1 MSHAKLPI
9 VACVAL
15 SYTTAS
21 CIVSAEIPVENAILK
36 IAREVAI
43 SAESTGRLAE
53 ILVREGDRIGK
64 DQLLARIDDR
74 DVQSERQ
81 QGKIALKT
89 AEIEHANTSAIR
101 DAELAAKVAE
111 NELDRALR
119 VNLRVPD
126 TYRAAEIER
135 YELAVK
141 RSQLQIEQ
149 ARHERQVK
157 KLEEMAARVR
167 LEGIEEAIRRH
178 RVHAP
183 WDGLV
188 VAVDAAPGKWL
199 EAGTEIL
206 TIIDPQ
212 RLRIE
217 GFVSSEH
224 AVGELVDA
232 KAIVRVRR
240 PNNGAEQLIG
250 RVIFVS
256 PDVNPVNSQARIF
269 IEVED
274 PEQKLRPGW
283 KVEAS
288 VRPAGMASPESPAP
302 GVDVATPQARNAPP
316 VAPTPTPASE
326 REPDDL

>member
-1 MSHAKLPI
+1 MSHSNLPI
-9 VACVAL
+9 VALVASVAL
-15 SYTTAS
+15 GYTTGNGT
-21 CIVSAEIPVENAILK
+21 VSAEIPVENAILK
-36 IAREVAI
+36 IAREVAV

-53 ILVREGDRIGK
+53 IMVREGDRIRK
-64 DQLLARIDDR
+64 DQLLARIDDLQ
-74 DVQSERQ
+74 VQTELQ

-89 AEIEHANTSAIR
+89 AEIEYANTSAIR
-101 DAELAAKVAE
+101 DAELAAEVAK
-111 NELDRALR
+111 NELERALR
-119 VNLRVPD
+119 VNRRVPD

-135 YELAVK
+135 YELAAK

-157 KLEEMAARVR
+157 KLEELAARVR
-167 LEGIEEAIRRH
+167 LEGIEETIRRH

-224 AVGELVDA
+224 AVGHLVDA
-232 KAIVRVRR
+232 TAVVRVRR
-240 PNNGAEQLIG
+240 PNNEEERMTG

-288 VRPAGMASPESPAP
+288 LRPAAESSPDGPARAAHAISPPADPPP
-302 GVDVATPQARNAPP
+302 GSDHDA
-316 VAPTPTPASE
+316 
-326 REPDDL
+326 DDL